1 MRLWEV
7 HSQQMGRSAA
17 DSEVAKQ
24 FQKKYGLTADGK
36 VGPATYKKIQEV
48 WTEKNPGKANQL
60 GIVPIN
66 TYTPNHVVKFNSAL
80 KEIC

>member
-1 MRLWEV
+1 MGSSLTTDGALG
-7 HSQQMGRSAA
+7 SQTQ
-17 DSEVAKQ
+17 EVAKQ

-48 WTEKNPGKANQL
+48 WTEKNPGKSNPL